1 MYIDGLYLD
10 GGRWETKDDSLID
23 QALGKLYFP
32 MPVIHFLP
40 AESYSPKNI
49 VYKCPCYKTSNRA
62 GVLSTTGQSTNFIL
76 TVDLNTKSQAPDFW
90 TLRGTALLCQLDD

>member
-10 GGRWETKDDSLID
+10 GARWETKDDSLVD
-23 QALGKLYFP
+23 QVIGKLYFP

-40 AESYSPKNI
+40 AENYAPKNI
-49 VYKCPCYKTSNRA
+49 VYRCPCYKTSNRA

-76 TVDLNTKSQAPDFW
+76 PVDLNTKNHPADFW